1 VYRLPRSAGGA
12 DLDGAN
18 LRYGGDAAYGDDARE
33 VALQVIFPSRALA
46 CISPTLSVVAFRTD
60 TLCLGLVLHN
70 AGQVAVALR
79 RVVRVALDDAISVL
93 SLFADPPFPA
103 APSSPGQRHSGHFR
117 CPDHAL
123 NCDYLHLVDTHAC
136 RPGASRPE

>member
-1 VYRLPRSAGGA
+1 
-12 DLDGAN
+12 
-18 LRYGGDAAYGDDARE
+18 
-33 VALQVIFPSRALA
+33 
-46 CISPTLSVVAFRTD
+46 
-60 TLCLGLVLHN
+60 
-70 AGQVAVALR
+70 
-79 RVVRVALDDAISVL
+79 VL

-123 NCDYLHLVDTHAC
+123 NCDYLHLVDAHAC